1 MLYQQANQENRMIE
15 HRIENEI
22 HIHCPQDEVFAYVSQ
37 PWFWHE
43 WHPASESA
51 TCKEAELGQGV
62 AFEEVVS
69 MAPVSFVPLR
79 IRRLMRWT
87 VLGADAPHR
96 LEMRGSSKTID
107 VRVVYDLLPF
117 TGTRFRRTFHYQVKG
132 PLRHIERW
140 LVLPKMKRQS
150 AVALQRLKRNLE
162 FGKEGVQA

>member
-1 MLYQQANQENRMIE
+1 MKE

-22 HIHCPQDEVFAYVSQ
+22 DIACTPEEVFAYVSQ

-51 TCKEAELGQGV
+51 TCKEAALGKGV

-87 VLGADAPHR
+87 VLGADAPRR
-96 LEMRGSSKTID
+96 LEMHGASNIIK
-107 VRVVYDLLPF
+107 VRVVYELLPS
-117 TGTRFRRTFHYQVKG
+117 TGTRFRRTFHYQVFG
-132 PLRHIERW
+132 WLRHIERW
-140 LVLPKMKRQS
+140 LVLPKMQRQS
-150 AVALQRLKRNLE
+150 ALALQRLKRNLE
-162 FGKEGVQA
+162 FGRESAA